1 MGLVILELQDHLDPL
16 VLQVLKD
23 LLAHQECQDQLV
35 SQVSQD
41 SPELMVCLVLRE
53 LQDHLVRKVN
63 LVPQDL
69 KAFLGIL
76 ECEV

>member
-1 MGLVILELQDHLDPL
+1 MGLVILEPQDHLDPL

-23 LLAHQECQDQLV
+23 LLAHRECQDQLV
-35 SQVSQD
+35 SQVSQA
-41 SPELMVCLVLRE
+41 SLELMVCLVSLELR
-53 LQDHLVRKVN
+53 DHLVRRVN

-76 ECEV
+76 E